1 MGPIKPHSNEI
12 DFCEDDGEDSTVK
25 FVIEDEESEIL
36 PNHGN
41 HDLQDITFENLEQLF
56 QSSKPSDAFFS
67 EQEDLYQLI
76 LDIEKSVLSFSEKFD
91 EICSTVNS
99 FEHGHNYQ
107 QSDLIKL
114 QEGCK
119 LCLKEWNQLLEKLL
133 GIDLEEFQ
141 IVEKSKRE
149 NLVNQINSLLDR
161 AKKLLPTIETRKN
174 TTDFQQGM

>member
-1 MGPIKPHSNEI
+1 MSAI
-12 DFCEDDGEDSTVK
+12 DFGDDDGQDSTLK
-25 FVIEDEESEIL
+25 FVIEDEESENL
-36 PNHGN
+36 QNHGN
-41 HDLQDITFENLEQLF
+41 HDLQDITFDNLQQLF
-56 QSSKPSDAFFS
+56 ESSKPSDAFLTN
-67 EQEDLYQLI
+67 QEDPYQLI

-114 QEGCK
+114 EEGCK

-149 NLVNQINSLLDR
+149 NLVNQINSLLDH
-161 AKKLLPTIETRKN
+161 AKKLMPTIESKR
-174 TTDFQQGM
+174 TTNEFQQGM